1 MAKLSTLDELFLDE
15 IQDLYDAEK
24 QLTKA
29 LPKMAKAASSDE
41 LRQAFEDH
49 LDQTRGHVERLE
61 RVFDAL
67 GEKTKG
73 KKCEAMAG
81 MVKEGEEIASNTEQ
95 TAVRD
100 AGLIA
105 GAQKVEHYEIA
116 GYGSART
123 HAQLLGHDRIVSLLE
138 QTLGEEKEA
147 DAKLNELAQ
156 TTVNEHAASVA
167 QGSQAHASHARSR
180 THSAGGSGR
189 H

>member
-1 MAKLSTLDELFLDE
+1 MAKVTNMEALFLDE

-29 LPKMAKAASSDE
+29 LPKMAKASNSEE
-41 LRQAFEDH
+41 LRRAFEDH
-49 LDQTRGHVERLE
+49 LEQTKGHVERLE
-61 RVFDAL
+61 QVFEAL
-67 GEKTKG
+67 GEKAHG
-73 KKCEAMAG
+73 KKCAAMAG
-81 MVKEGEEIASNTEQ
+81 LVKEGEDIVDSTEE

-123 HAQLLGHDRIVSLLE
+123 HAQRLGHSKIATLLE
-138 QTLGEEKEA
+138 KTLSEEKQA
-147 DAKLNELAQ
+147 DQILNEIAE
-156 TTVNEHAASVA
+156 TMVNEEAAETS
-167 QGSQAHASHARSR
+167 QGSASTSGKTR
-180 THSAGGSGR
+180 TAGGSSHR

>member
-1 MAKLSTLDELFLDE
+1 MAKLSTLEELFLDE

-29 LPKMAKAASSDE
+29 LPKMAKASSSDE

-49 LDQTRGHVERLE
+49 LNETRGHVERLE
-61 RVFDAL
+61 QVFESL
-67 GEKTKG
+67 GEKAKG

-81 MVKEGEEIASNTEQ
+81 LVKEGGEIASNTEA

-123 HAQLLGHDRIVSLLE
+123 HAQLLGHNRIADLLE
-138 QTLGEEKEA
+138 ETLEEEKAA
-147 DAKLNELAQ
+147 DRKLNAIAKS
-156 TTVNEHAASVA
+156 TINEEAASVSA
-167 QGSQAHASHARSR
+167 GDEKPAAGSR
-180 THSAGGSGR
+180 TRAAGSSAKR
-189 H
+189 